1 MPDLHENINDLDL
14 LATKIKAWG
23 NDLGFQKVSI
33 VKPDLKNVVRSKI
46 SWFYGLDGKTW

>member
-23 NDLGFQKVSI
+23 NDLAFKKYLS
-33 VKPDLKNVVRSKI
+33 
-46 SWFYGLDGKTW
+46 